1 VLDPGSGRQ
10 PLPGPG
16 RHRRDQRAGPLLTT
30 GHGEGV
36 AAPEMPKFCPSF
48 CSPDGLATTLPEE
61 VPSEVTIILLVV
73 QGPRIVP
80 CTPV

>member
-1 VLDPGSGRQ
+1 
-10 PLPGPG
+10 
-16 RHRRDQRAGPLLTT
+16 
-30 GHGEGV
+30 
-36 AAPEMPKFCPSF
+36 MPKFWPSF
-48 CSPDGLATTLPEE
+48 CSPDGLATTLPDE

>member
-1 VLDPGSGRQ
+1 VLRLGLWREQACPVRHDGDPGHVLSA
-10 PLPGPG
+10 
-16 RHRRDQRAGPLLTT
+16 RHYWWRSQ
-30 GHGEGV
+30 
-36 AAPEMPKFCPSF
+36 MPKFWPSF
-48 CSPDGLATTLPEE
+48 CSPDGLATTLPDE